1 MRLPALLTA
10 ALALSIVMGATQA
23 REKTEHARIFGWVEK
38 AEIEPW
44 GVEIKAKLDS
54 GALTSSMHARD
65 IERFE
70 KDDEDWVRFTVDVED
85 TNEDETVTRTYE
97 RPLFRNVKIRGAG
110 GTERRPVVL
119 MKLCMGQRVYE
130 EQFSLENRGDMNYPL
145 LIGRRTIQHLGLLD
159 VTATFL
165 HEPSCDDDSPVS
177 REEGREDDEDIGS

>member
-10 ALALSIVMGATQA
+10 ALALPIVMGAAQA
-23 REKTEHARIFGWVEK
+23 REYTEHTRIFGWVEE

-54 GALTSSMHARD
+54 GALTSSMHATD

-70 KDDEDWVRFTVDVED
+70 KDGEDWVRFTVSVED
-85 TNEDETVTRTYE
+85 ADDDEQVTRTYE
-97 RPLFRNVKIRGAG
+97 RPLFRNVRIRGAG

-119 MKLCMGQRVYE
+119 MKLCMGQRIYE
-130 EQFSLENRGDMNYPL
+130 EQFSLENRGDMIYPL

-177 REEGREDDEDIGS
+177 REEGREDDEDIGV